1 MIVKVFVAYF
11 DTSRFFDITPHR
23 IDQLVQ
29 PPEAN
34 ELQKQVA
41 KRHELVG

>member
-11 DTSRFFDITPHR
+11 YTSRSFDITSHL
-23 IDQLVQ
+23 IEQLNQ

-41 KRHELVG
+41 KRHKLVG